1 MSAKEFVGRRRG
13 VVLIVDDNPDDIELL
28 RLAFEKAKA
37 PCGVMSAAD
46 GTEAIR
52 YLSGEGKYADRNLF
66 PMPLLVLLDLNMP
79 RVHGLEVLRQVRTS
93 SPHTRVIVL
102 SMHNDEP
109 YVIEALRAG
118 AMAYLLKGSE
128 SQDITRALKEVLA
141 GRRFLSAT
149 LSERAIEALLTKPAD
164 DNDPLHSLTQRE
176 RMVLQLAAEGFSN
189 SEIAEKLFISPRTA
203 ETHRTNLLRKLGLQ
217 TQTDLVRF
225 AIRKGLIA
233 P

>member
-1 MSAKEFVGRRRG
+1 MITAIIADDHEIVRRG
-13 VVLIVDDNPDDIELL
+13 LRGILENEGACHVVAE
-28 RLAFEKAKA
+28 
-37 PCGVMSAAD
+37 AAD
-46 GTEAIR
+46 GLTA
-52 YLSGEGKYADRNLF
+52 AQ
-66 PMPLLVLLDLNMP
+66 LVEKHKPSVLVLDLNMP
-79 RVHGLEVLRQVRTS
+79 RLHGLEVLRQVRTS

-109 YVIEALRAG
+109 YVIEALRTG
-118 AMAYLLKGSE
+118 AMAYVLKGSE
-128 SQDITRALKEVLA
+128 STEIVRALQEVLA

-149 LSERAIEALLTKPAD
+149 LSEWAINALAAKPAD
-164 DNDPLHSLTQRE
+164 DSDPLHALTPRE
-176 RMVLQLAAEGFSN
+176 RTVLQLAAEGHSN
-189 SEIAEKLFISPRTA
+189 GEVAEKLFISPRTA

>member
-1 MSAKEFVGRRRG
+1 MTTAIIADDHEIVRHGLRG
-13 VVLIVDDNPDDIELL
+13 ILESDGSCHVVAE
-28 RLAFEKAKA
+28 
-37 PCGVMSAAD
+37 AAD
-46 GTEAIR
+46 GLSAAQLVEKHKPAI
-52 YLSGEGKYADRNLF
+52 
-66 PMPLLVLLDLNMP
+66 LVLDLNMP
-79 RVHGLEVLRQVRTS
+79 RVHGLEVLRQVRTN

-128 SQDITRALKEVLA
+128 SQDISKALKEVLA

-149 LSERAIEALLTKPAD
+149 LSEWAITALMTKPD

-176 RMVLQLAAEGFSN
+176 RMVLQLAAEGLSN
-189 SEIAEKLFISPRTA
+189 TEVAEKLFISPRTA